1 MHVPQSRTRAR
12 QLGEL
17 ALRRDRLGAVVDR
30 LFSARLCLV
39 VAPAGCGKT
48 TLLGQLV
55 EVADATVVWYRADD
69 VDAEGRA
76 VLEVMEGAFRA
87 AFPGVA
93 GDWADAGDAVRAIR
107 NAVDRPTLLVVDD
120 LQSLEGTPSERL
132 LERVVDNAPP
142 SLTVLAASRI
152 PPRWNLS
159 RWRVAGEL
167 LELGVDDLRF
177 RSWEVESLFR
187 DVYGTPL
194 PPDDLAALTRRTE
207 GWAAGL
213 QLFHLATRDK
223 PAAERRRT
231 LDALGPRLRIVRE
244 YLVRNVVEELP
255 GELRRFLIDTCMLG
269 RLQGGIC
276 DRFLGRTGSQGLLE
290 ELERRQ
296 LFTFSLGHGGWYRC
310 HEVLR
315 AHLEAVYVDHARELE
330 ATARYAEA
338 GRLLEG
344 AGAFSDALLAY
355 CRAEDWDAV
364 ARLTGH
370 RGPELSDQRLD
381 WVDTL
386 PPALLRLDPWLM
398 LAEAR
403 RHRAAGRW
411 AAAVTA
417 YSDAEQAMADGA
429 DADRCRE
436 ERSALTAMVDPTAV
450 DLPGWLGMLRGAL
463 RNDPMAAYW
472 RGGGS
477 DDPRLR
483 MVAGLAALAAGRVG
497 LARPALRTVADD
509 PDASPA
515 VAAAAR
521 LALAAADA
529 LAELPVG
536 PYDTTAALGAE
547 AAAEELEKLGLGG
560 LTRLALLLRSLVT
573 DGAGGG
579 PAAVVGAG
587 PVLRTT
593 CRRDGDRWGESVA
606 GLLEGWARLSRPAGV
621 GPDGDAAEGVEAA
634 DLLDRAAD
642 DLDRLGAPVLGAL
655 AASLAV
661 LAQVRA
667 HGASG
672 ETRARAMRAES
683 RARTLGSPGAQ
694 AVATLA
700 LAEADLVHQA
710 ELRAQADVLAG
721 FCGLVLPGP
730 PPTMP
735 AATPVAPG
743 PVPAPSV
750 PAPTP
755 SPMAVT
761 CFGGFSLVV
770 GGRAFDMAS
779 VKPKARK
786 ALRLL
791 ALHAPDWVHR
801 ERLIQALW
809 PDVDVATGARNL
821 QVVVSSLRHALEP
834 GTGRAESTLIVRQGE
849 AYRLALPRDASI
861 DRLDVDRAVTVAR
874 AALTAGD
881 TDRARAA
888 LTRILDLAAAP
899 LLPEDGPD
907 EWVLPARD
915 RYRAEVSRAAQDLA
929 RLHLTDGD
937 ARAAAAV
944 AERGLVADRW
954 CDGLW
959 RLLVEASTA
968 AGDVA
973 TATRARR
980 EYADV
985 LAGLGLSG
993 EASDLGRVG

>member
-1 MHVPQSRTRAR
+1 MQPVDSRTRAR
-12 QLGEL
+12 PLGEM
-17 ALRRDRLGAVVDR
+17 ALRRDRLGAVHDR
-30 LFSARLCLV
+30 LFSARVCLV

-55 EVADATVVWYRADD
+55 GAADATVVWFRADD
-69 VDAEGRA
+69 VDAESRA
-76 VLEVMEGAFRA
+76 VLEVMEDSFRA
-87 AFPGVA
+87 AFPDVA
-93 GDWADAGDAVRAIR
+93 GEWADAGDAVRAIR
-107 NAVDRPTLLVVDD
+107 GAVDRPTLLVVDD
-120 LQSLEGTPSERL
+120 LQSLEGTPADRL

-142 SLTVLAASRI
+142 SLTVLAAARI

-167 LELGVDDLRF
+167 LELGADDLRF

-244 YLVRNVVEELP
+244 YLVRNVVVELP
-255 GELRRFLIDTCMLG
+255 ADLRRFLIDTCMLG

-276 DRFLGRTGSQGLLE
+276 DRFLGRTGSQRLLE

-296 LFTFSLGHGGWYRC
+296 LFTFSLGHGGWFRC

-315 AHLEAVYVDHARELE
+315 AHLEAVYLDHTRELE
-330 ATARYAEA
+330 ATARYEEA

-344 AGAFSDALLAY
+344 AGAFTDALLAY

-417 YSDAEQAMADGA
+417 YADAEQAMADGA
-429 DADRCRE
+429 DAHRCRD
-436 ERSALTAMVDPTAV
+436 ERSALIAMVDPTAV

-463 RNDPMAAYW
+463 RIDPMVAY
-472 RGGGS
+472 GQGADS

-497 LARPALRTVADD
+497 VARLVLRTVADD

-515 VAAAAR
+515 VAATAR

-529 LAELPVG
+529 LAELPLHL
-536 PYDTTAALGAE
+536 PDTTAALGAE

-560 LTRLALLLRSLVT
+560 LTRLALLLRSLVA
-573 DGAGGG
+573 DGG
-579 PAAVVGAG
+579 PTADVGTES
-587 PVLRTT
+587 VLRAT

-606 GLLEGWARLSRPAGV
+606 GLLEGWARLSRPAG
-621 GPDGDAAEGVEAA
+621 GGHHGNAAEFVEAA
-634 DLLDRAAD
+634 DTLGRAAD
-642 DLDRLGAPVLGAL
+642 DLDHLGAPVLGAL

-661 LAQVRA
+661 LAEARA
-667 HGASG
+667 HGANG

-700 LAEADLVHQA
+700 LAEADLVHHA
-710 ELRAQADVLAG
+710 EVRAQADVLAG
-721 FCGLVLPGP
+721 FCGLALPGRP
-730 PPTMP
+730 PSEP
-735 AATPVAPG
+735 AAPAAADALAA
-743 PVPAPSV
+743 VPTPSV
-750 PAPTP
+750 PAPAP

-761 CFGGFSLVV
+761 CFGGFSLLV

-779 VKPKARK
+779 IKPKARK

-809 PDVDVATGARNL
+809 PDVEVARGARNL
-821 QVVVSSLRHALEP
+821 QVVVSSLRHTLEP

-861 DRLDVDRAVTVAR
+861 DRLDVDRAVTIAR
-874 AALTAGD
+874 AALTAGEA
-881 TDRARAA
+881 DRARAA
-888 LTRILDLAAAP
+888 LARILDVAAAP

-915 RYRAEVSRAAQDLA
+915 HYRAEVSRAAQDLA
-929 RLHLTDGD
+929 RLHLAEGD
-937 ARAAAAV
+937 APAAAAV

-959 RLLVEASTA
+959 RLLVEASTV

-980 EYADV
+980 EYADM
-985 LAGLGLSG
+985 LAGLGLTG
-993 EASDLGRVG
+993 QASDLGRAG